1 MILQRIEQQRLTFLI
16 IQSFV
21 LGIFYLLVC
30 YLGNIL
36 SQLAYNS
43 EILSKFAGESAIFIG
58 TPNSHLLFDRE
69 YTNINI
75 KWKIYENNI
84 IRMCLISTH
93 VGLLLV

>member
-1 MILQRIEQQRLTFLI
+1 MLSSCSLLNFCRLLLIEAQKFLKTI
-16 IQSFV
+16 CE
-21 LGIFYLLVC
+21 C
-30 YLGNIL
+30 YLHWR
-36 SQLAYNS
+36 
-43 EILSKFAGESAIFIG
+43 

>member
-36 SQLAYNS
+36 
-43 EILSKFAGESAIFIG
+43 G
-58 TPNSHLLFDRE
+58 
-69 YTNINI
+69 
-75 KWKIYENNI
+75 YED
-84 IRMCLISTH
+84 MW
-93 VGLLLV
+93 